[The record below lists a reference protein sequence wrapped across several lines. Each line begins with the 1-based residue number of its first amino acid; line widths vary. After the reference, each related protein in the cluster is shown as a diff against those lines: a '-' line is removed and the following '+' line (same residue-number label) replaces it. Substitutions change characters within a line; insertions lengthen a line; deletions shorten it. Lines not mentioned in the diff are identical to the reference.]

1 MTLSISDTQHNNAL
15 LHAECRYADCHVL
28 FIVMYC
34 VIMLNVSML
43 SVAMLSVLA
52 PFHPSL
58 IFEDEATL
66 RVKPSKPYL

>member
-15 LHAECRYADCHVL
+15 LHAECYADGHVL
-28 FIVMYC
+28 FIVRLC
-34 VIMLNVSML
+34 VIMLNVIML

-58 IFEDEATL
+58 IFEDDATL
-66 RVKPSKPYL
+66 RVESSKSYL